1 MCRIILY
8 RFVSSLLSQYR
19 TELMGVATLL
29 IVFFHLTFRIGH
41 NVLWYVSTHAMIG
54 VEMFFFLS
62 GLGLCFSISHDYNV
76 WHFYLKR
83 LVRILPTYGI
93 VIFATLLISGNF
105 SWGVFLQEWS
115 CVGYWSGGHY
125 YDWYIPNQ
133 MLLYLLFPF
142 FYFIINRWRTVSLI
156 LLSISCVIICF
167 ITKDINFMAV
177 CRYPVFVMGIFW
189 GIAMLKDEILQ
200 QWIRLF
206 FFLSLFGLMLS
217 IGVHFFYTNQ
227 ELIDNGW
234 LFKPQM
240 FMVVGFCYMLV
251 WLFLRYQRL
260 GVLKLFGSMSLEV
273 YILHGRFI
281 DLAEYTSAH
290 LGANKYLLGGALLLV
305 SFFVAYGLHI
315 VMSRLSS
322 KLLAS
327 ISIH

>member
-142 FYFIINRWRTVSLI
+142 FLFYYKPMEN
-156 LLSISCVIICF
+156 CVLNPIVYKLC
-167 ITKDINFMAV
+167 
-177 CRYPVFVMGIFW
+177 Y
-189 GIAMLKDEILQ
+189 
-200 QWIRLF
+200 
-206 FFLSLFGLMLS
+206 
-217 IGVHFFYTNQ
+217 
-227 ELIDNGW
+227 
-234 LFKPQM
+234 
-240 FMVVGFCYMLV
+240 YMLY
-251 WLFLRYQRL
+251 YQR
-260 GVLKLFGSMSLEV
+260 
-273 YILHGRFI
+273 Y
-281 DLAEYTSAH
+281 
-290 LGANKYLLGGALLLV
+290 
-305 SFFVAYGLHI
+305 
-315 VMSRLSS
+315 
-322 KLLAS
+322 
-327 ISIH
+327 